1 MWSVWTEVRRTRTA
15 VRNCCLF
22 EWLFTRT
29 VYGLLDS
36 LSWDEGEFWGKGW
49 KRGWL
54 TIFLLSSKRWS
65 GFNLES
71 VSEHPISQS
80 GQWWG
85 KGSRK
90 RLEGTEVEQQMVM
103 DGDQVHFLPLWE
115 VSRCCIGTG
124 CNHGPVCGLRGG
136 GSVVRSAL
144 FAPGAAMF
152 TTTGPQQCLQ
162 CHLHKCL
169 EVIASL
175 PSAVLRGDETQ
186 TDTFTGDTA
195 ITASHF
201 QTQRRPYG
209 VPNHRWPI
217 PVCHILD
224 TVASVYRFD
233 SPGFRITRRQSVGSF
248 KCLPPCFLLSSP
260 FWSPFFGCSLG
271 LWGCCGM
278 KSKQIKWSNKKC
290 TDWGENEDFWTSIV
304 MILLPW

>member
-1 MWSVWTEVRRTRTA
+1 MKPGIAVFVWFGGQKMLNVWREFRRTSDCLNILLFIWVIIYKNSEWT
-15 VRNCCLF
+15 VRLSIVGWGGVRG
-22 EWLFTRT
+22 EGLEKGGWQT
-29 VYGLLDS
+29 V
-36 LSWDEGEFWGKGW
+36 
-49 KRGWL
+49 
-54 TIFLLSSKRWS
+54 FLLSSKRWS

-80 GQWWG
+80 GQRG
-85 KGSRK
+85 EKGNRE

-103 DGDQVHFLPLWE
+103 DGDQVHSLPLWE

-124 CNHGPVCGLRGG
+124 CNHGPVCGLGVG
-136 GSVVRSAL
+136 VAGDVVRSAL

-152 TTTGPQQCLQ
+152 TATGPQQCLQ
-162 CHLHKCL
+162 SHLHKCL

-201 QTQRRPYG
+201 QTQRRPNG

-217 PVCHILD
+217 SVCHILN
-224 TVASVYRFD
+224 
-233 SPGFRITRRQSVGSF
+233 VGSF

-271 LWGCCGM
+271 LWGCCEM
-278 KSKQIKWSNKKC
+278 
-290 TDWGENEDFWTSIV
+290 
-304 MILLPW
+304 